1 LYKSIVEAGTH
12 LVSSIKIAEAAKL
25 LENAQRDI
33 NIAFMNDVASI
44 LSAHN
49 VPFDEVWKAS
59 STKWNFL
66 KFLPGLV
73 GGDCLQL
80 ASQYFNFLSD
90 EDENTLSIARKVN
103 ENLPHTIAKLVD
115 AKLKL
120 TFPDVSN
127 FEVLILGIAYKPNT
141 SSIKG
146 SLVPTLL
153 EALKI
158 HQLNMDV
165 FDPIAE
171 PSEIQLIG
179 NITQGKKYHLII
191 KASNHQVFEE
201 LDNSIIGLDNYL
213 TFDINQFTFK

>member
-1 LYKSIVEAGTH
+1 MEFSQIFTRF
-12 LVSSIKIAEAAKL
+12 S
-25 LENAQRDI
+25 
-33 NIAFMNDVASI
+33 
-44 LSAHN
+44 
-49 VPFDEVWKAS
+49 
-59 STKWNFL
+59 
-66 KFLPGLV
+66 
-73 GGDCLQL
+73 GGDCLPL
-80 ASQYFNFLSD
+80 ASQYLNFLSS

-103 ENLPHTIAKLVD
+103 ENLPYTIAKLVD

-153 EALKI
+153 EALKK
-158 HQLNMDV
+158 HQLNIDV

-179 NITQGKKYHLII
+179 NITQEKKYHLII
-191 KASNHQVFEE
+191 KATNHQVFEE
-201 LDNSIIGLDNYL
+201 LNCSMIGLDNYL